1 MRKLGVGWILGGGDN
16 PLRRRV
22 DRIEA
27 AVVVSLM
34 VLFVITAPMLAVFAA
49 HLTDAAGLREVRA
62 ESTWQRVQATV
73 LKSTSYEQAGMGGG
87 WSTTLV
93 DARWQA
99 PDGGRTSTGLL
110 EVSQGARAGAHM
122 TIWVTKN
129 GRLAGPPLSRANV
142 AERMAFAA
150 VAAVFGLAAVV
161 SMVFTALRL
170 AANRRR
176 MTDWTREWAAT
187 SPRWSQFR

>member
-1 MRKLGVGWILGGGDN
+1 MRKLGAGWILGGGDN

-49 HLTDAAGLREVRA
+49 HLTSAAGQRELRA
-62 ESTWQRVQATV
+62 ERTWQYVEATV
-73 LKSTSYEQAGMGGG
+73 LKSTTYEQAGMGGG
-87 WSTTLV
+87 WSAAVV
-93 DARWQA
+93 DVRWRD
-99 PDGGRTSTGLL
+99 PDGRMRTGLL
-110 EVSQGARAGAHM
+110 QVAQGARAGAHM
-122 TIWVTKN
+122 AVWVTKN
-129 GRLAGPPLSRANV
+129 GLLADPPLSPVDV
-142 AERMAFAA
+142 AELMAFAA
-150 VAAVFGLAAVV
+150 IAAALGAAAALAV
-161 SMVFTALRL
+161 MLTAIRL

-176 MTDWTREWAAT
+176 MADWAREWAAT